1 MISCTEF
8 IPCYSELF
16 TYLEEKQGRDEVSR
30 FWDYLFQPTG
40 KGIPLINFVKKEGI
54 RGCWS
59 YWSGTL
65 NEEAADFTMY
75 LNEKRGFYLNVMHH
89 CPSKGR
95 LLQLKDEIG
104 IIPYHDYCLHCDC
117 YRAAVEEAGLKYIYN
132 FAGTDHAA
140 CSMLIYDPSIFDG
153 RVIIDS
159 DTLVM
164 DRKAA
169 DNEYFHRDFHSSLNM
184 GIEYDPQYRF
194 VTTETTSDG
203 SKEKKLL
210 YSSYGL
216 KTAEAI
222 DKEFHFVDDY
232 GIPDPSDVSKT
243 GDNVQIYYTNLDYTA
258 GSEQIKLD
266 LNLMTSDK
274 TPMTFDVRNLSVV
287 DLDSD
292 TTDDDYKVSTSV
304 EGGRVSYDPYDVPE
318 ESEEEYNSTPVTMP
332 LTIKIP
338 EGKKD
343 AIRGLKLVYHVAN
356 KSNEEK
362 NEDALRYTTESGTSI
377 DESYSFKL
385 PTPVMTL
392 NTSTNKVEI
401 STSADSGTYTKKDKN
416 YYFYTYKGSYKE
428 GEDKKEISISLKS
441 ETTLSLN
448 NGEDIT
454 YEMKDNVISFS
465 AEEKTYSFTLNKENR
480 TLLGSVKSEDEEIKD
495 IELKADL
502 GAIKTLTTTENGVS
516 KDYKLDLASENF
528 TYYYKFKE
536 SDDWSKYDVET
547 GIKSED
553 IKNNRLYVRSE
564 YKYEDKN
571 GEITIYSMVGQ
582 YVKPFKED
590 INVSFKIRLK

>member
-1 MISCTEF
+1 MKVKKINFKKTLNKRMVLTLVPCLVFGATSIGLASYF
-8 IPCYSELF
+8 IVEQNVYNSHVIGKSNSAVFGQKEDNYVILEYLGTPTAKSMVNELRKLESISELGW
-16 TYLEEKQGRDEVSR
+16 Y
-30 FWDYLFQPTG
+30 
-40 KGIPLINFVKKEGI
+40 
-54 RGCWS
+54 
-59 YWSGTL
+59 
-65 NEEAADFTMY
+65 
-75 LNEKRGFYLNVMHH
+75 
-89 CPSKGR
+89 
-95 LLQLKDEIG
+95 
-104 IIPYHDYCLHCDC
+104 
-117 YRAAVEEAGLKYIYN
+117 
-132 FAGTDHAA
+132 
-140 CSMLIYDPSIFDG
+140 
-153 RVIIDS
+153 IIDYS
-159 DTLVM
+159 NFTTDELT
-164 DRKAA
+164 
-169 DNEYFHRDFHSSLNM
+169 NM

-194 VTTETTSDG
+194 VTTTTNDDG

-222 DKEFHFVDDY
+222 DKEFRFVDDY

-274 TPMTFDVRNLSVV
+274 TPMTFDIKNLSVV
-287 DLDSD
+287 DLDSE
-292 TTDDDYKVSTSV
+292 TKEDDYIVTTSV
-304 EGGRVSYDPYDVPE
+304 EGGRVSYDPYDVPD

-338 EGKKD
+338 EGKREG
-343 AIRGLKLVYHVAN
+343 IRGLKLVYHVAN
-356 KSNEEK
+356 KTNEEK

-377 DESYSFKL
+377 DESRSFKL
-385 PTPVMTL
+385 PTPVMTM

-401 STSADSGTYTKKDKN
+401 STSTDSGTYTKKDKN

-428 GEDKKEISISLKS
+428 GESEKEISISLKS

-448 NGEDIT
+448 NGEDIN
-454 YEMKDNVISFS
+454 YEIKDNVISFN

-480 TLLGSVKSEDEEIKD
+480 TLLGSIKSEDEEIKD

-502 GAIKTLTTTENGVS
+502 GAIKTLTTTENGNT
-516 KDYKLDLASENF
+516 KEYKLDLDSDNF
-528 TYYYKFKE
+528 KYYYKFKE
-536 SDDWSKYDVET
+536 SDEWKEYDVES

-553 IKNNRLYVRSE
+553 IVNNRVYVRSE
-564 YKYEDKN
+564 YKYKDEN

-582 YVKPFKED
+582 YVKPFEED

>member
-1 MISCTEF
+1 MKIKKTNFEKFLNKKVILTMIPALVFGATAIGLGSYFLVEQNNYNTHVIGKSNSAVFGQKEDNYV
-8 IPCYSELF
+8 ILEYLGTNTSKSMVKELRE
-16 TYLEEKQGRDEVSR
+16 LEKISDLG
-30 FWDYLFQPTG
+30 WY
-40 KGIPLINFVKKEGI
+40 
-54 RGCWS
+54 
-59 YWSGTL
+59 
-65 NEEAADFTMY
+65 
-75 LNEKRGFYLNVMHH
+75 
-89 CPSKGR
+89 
-95 LLQLKDEIG
+95 
-104 IIPYHDYCLHCDC
+104 
-117 YRAAVEEAGLKYIYN
+117 
-132 FAGTDHAA
+132 
-140 CSMLIYDPSIFDG
+140 
-153 RVIIDS
+153 IIDYS
-159 DTLVM
+159 NYTTDEL
-164 DRKAA
+164 
-169 DNEYFHRDFHSSLNM
+169 LNM

-385 PTPVMTL
+385 PTPIMKMETK
-392 NTSTNKVEI
+392 TNKVEI
-401 STSADSGTYTKKDKN
+401 STSTDNGTYTKKDKN
-416 YYFYTYKGSYKE
+416 YYFYTYEGSYKDE
-428 GEDKKEISISLKS
+428 ENDVSLSITIKN
-441 ETTLSLN
+441 ETTLTLN
-448 NGEDIT
+448 SGSDIT
-454 YEMKDNVISFS
+454 YSLNENTISFKDGEREY
-465 AEEKTYSFTLNKENR
+465 AFTLDKENR
-480 TLLGSVKSEDEEIKD
+480 TLNGSFKEGEEETKD
-495 IELKADL
+495 ITLKANMN
-502 GAIKTLTTTENGVS
+502 AIKTLTNTENGTT
-516 KDYKLDLASENF
+516 KEYKLDLDTENLK
-528 TYYYKFKE
+528 YYYKFKE
-536 SDDWSKYDVET
+536 SDDWREYDVEQ
-547 GIKSED
+547 GIKSEE
-553 IKNNRLYVRSE
+553 IVNNRLYVRSE
-564 YKYEDKN
+564 YKYDDEN

-582 YVKPFKED
+582 YVKPFEED
-590 INVSFKIRLK
+590 INVTFKIRLK